1 MKKDVIFWKKIK
13 NFILTLKDQ
22 ILKFTQF
29 TRYFFSLCEENLQK
43 VLFFSKKTDPKNSKR
58 SSDIESEFGG
68 SKMVKII
75 DFFVKTR
82 KKNRFSGFF
91 INAQKDFK
99 NASQL
104 RKKHD
109 S

>member
-22 ILKFTQF
+22 ILKLTQF
-29 TRYFFSLCEENLQK
+29 TSYLFSLCERNLQK

-75 DFFVKTR
+75 VFLSKQEKKVNFLDF
-82 KKNRFSGFF
+82 
-91 INAQKDFK
+91 
-99 NASQL
+99 
-104 RKKHD
+104 
-109 S
+109 